1 MADYLKS
8 PVFSSPS
15 YWIALG
21 VGVVGIGAA
30 AMQERKGSGSAA
42 RVLGTGLAGD
52 PKYARA
58 LLVVEVDPDLDHEDR
73 EELWD
78 VVSTGS
84 LPTLTTSEATDI
96 DNNTWM
102 IVASTRGGRSV
113 QEEINTLLSIPVQE
127 EINTLLSILKN
138 MPGVVS
144 ARRI

>member
-102 IVASTRGGRSV
+102 IVASARGRSV

>member
-102 IVASTRGGRSV
+102 IVDSARGRSV

>member
-21 VGVVGIGAA
+21 DGVVGIGAA

-102 IVASTRGGRSV
+102 IVASARGRSV

>member
-30 AMQERKGSGSAA
+30 AVQEGRKGSGSAA
-42 RVLGTGLAGD
+42 RVRGTGLAGD

-84 LPTLTTSEATDI
+84 LPTLTTSESTDI

-102 IVASTRGGRSV
+102 IVASARGGRSV
-113 QEEINTLLSIPVQE
+113 QEEINTLLSV
-127 EINTLLSILKN
+127 LKN

-144 ARRI
+144 ARRT

>member
-30 AMQERKGSGSAA
+30 AMQEGRKGSGSAA
-42 RVLGTGLAGD
+42 RVRGTGLAGD

-84 LPTLTTSEATDI
+84 LPTLTTSESTDI

-102 IVASTRGGRSV
+102 IVASARGGRSV
-113 QEEINTLLSIPVQE
+113 QEEINTLLSV
-127 EINTLLSILKN
+127 LKN

>member
-1 MADYLKS
+1 MSDYTKS
-8 PVFSSPS
+8 PVFSSPA

-30 AMQERKGSGSAA
+30 AIQEGRKGSGSAA
-42 RVLGTGLAGD
+42 RVRGTGLAGD

-73 EELWD
+73 GELWD

-102 IVASTRGGRSV
+102 IVASTRGGGSSV
-113 QEEINTLLSIPVQE
+113 QEEINTLLSV
-127 EINTLLSILKN
+127 LKN

-144 ARRI
+144 TRRI

>member
-21 VGVVGIGAA
+21 VGFVGIGAA
-30 AMQERKGSGSAA
+30 AVQEGRKGSGSAA
-42 RVLGTGLAGD
+42 RVRGTGLAGD

-84 LPTLTTSEATDI
+84 LPTLTTSESTDI

-102 IVASTRGGRSV
+102 IVASARGGRSV
-113 QEEINTLLSIPVQE
+113 QEEINTLLSV
-127 EINTLLSILKN
+127 LKN

>member
-21 VGVVGIGAA
+21 VGVVGIGAV

-102 IVASTRGGRSV
+102 IVASARGRSV